1 MSFNIINKIIGAVLC
16 IVGIVIWFIDFLIF
30 TAIGA
35 LTAWIA
41 GVAGIT
47 GMAVLGV
54 QIIGWILTFSIMLLL
69 FLGGLYVIVVG
80 CGLILSD

>member
-1 MSFNIINKIIGAVLC
+1 MDVTSKMIGIGAILAGFVL
-16 IVGIVIWFIDFLIF
+16 WAIDYLVF

-41 GVAGIT
+41 EAVGIT

-54 QIIGWILTFSIMLLL
+54 QVVGWILTLGIMVLLL
-69 FLGGLYVIVVG
+69 VFGLYLIIA
-80 CGLILSD
+80 GLGLLFE

>member
-1 MSFNIINKIIGAVLC
+1 MDIVKKIIGVVVC
-16 IVGIVIWFIDFLIF
+16 VVGLGIWSIDYLIF

-41 GVAGIT
+41 EAVGIT

-54 QIIGWILTFSIMLLL
+54 QVVGWILTLGIMILLL
-69 FLGGLYVIVVG
+69 VLGLYVILA
-80 CGLILSD
+80 GLCMLLD

>member
-1 MSFNIINKIIGAVLC
+1 MDIMKKIIG
-16 IVGIVIWFIDFLIF
+16 IVICVIGLGIWGIDYLIF

-41 GVAGIT
+41 EAVGIT

-54 QIIGWILTFSIMLLL
+54 QVVGWILTLGIMILLL
-69 FLGGLYVIVVG
+69 VLGLYVILA
-80 CGLILSD
+80 GLCMLFD

>member
-1 MSFNIINKIIGAVLC
+1 MDVTSKMIGIGAILAGFVL
-16 IVGIVIWFIDFLIF
+16 WAIDYLIF

-41 GVAGIT
+41 EAVGIT

-54 QIIGWILTFSIMLLL
+54 QVVGWILTLGIMVLLL
-69 FLGGLYVIVVG
+69 VFGLYLIIA
-80 CGLILSD
+80 GLGLLFE

>member
-1 MSFNIINKIIGAVLC
+1 MDIAKKIIGIVLC
-16 IVGIVIWFIDFLIF
+16 VVGLGIWGIDYLIF

-41 GVAGIT
+41 EAVGIT

-54 QIIGWILTFSIMLLL
+54 QVVGWILTFGIMILLL
-69 FLGGLYVIVVG
+69 VAGLYVILL
-80 CGLILSD
+80 GLSALVD

>member
-1 MSFNIINKIIGAVLC
+1 MDILKKIIGVVVC
-16 IVGIVIWFIDFLIF
+16 VVGLGILGIDYLIF

-41 GVAGIT
+41 EAVGIT

-54 QIIGWILTFSIMLLL
+54 QVVGWILTFGIMILLL
-69 FLGGLYVIVVG
+69 VLALYVIIA
-80 CGLILSD
+80 GLCMLSD